1 MYTNPFPT
9 HAHAV
14 PPQYSVVDTAHDVIE
29 GSAYRVTLDV
39 AANPM
44 PTNQETTWTFNGGPL
59 GERVTVTF
67 NTLEFTNINRDHSG
81 VYAVSS
87 TTSAGTSTPDNFNI
101 TINVLCEYSIA

>member
-1 MYTNPFPT
+1 MYALPYTCT
-9 HAHAV
+9 V
-14 PPQYSVVDTAHDVIE
+14 PPQYSVVDTAHDVME
-29 GSAYRVTLDV
+29 GSGYRVTLDV

-101 TINVLCEYSIA
+101 TINVLCE